1 MRIGDVEIQ
10 GRAALAPM
18 AGVTDSACRQICQG
32 FGTAYTVTEM
42 VSAKAIQY
50 GDKKSR
56 ELADLSHDQG
66 PVFLQIFGDD
76 PQVMAGAAQSLLD
89 LGPAG
94 FDINMGC
101 PVPKVAGN
109 GCGQRSDERPPAL
122 RGRSWRRS
130 RPRCLCPSPPKCAWA
145 GTRNTKNVVEVARIC
160 QQAGADAV
168 CVHGRTRDQMYAG
181 KADWQAIRRVKES
194 LSIPVIANGDVTD
207 AFSAAKLLEGDR
219 LRPGDG
225 GPGRFGQPL
234 GVPPDQRLPVGGV
247 PPHPAPRPGG
257 AHSGHPQ
264 AYRASSASTRGRPGA
279 CGRPASMWGGTST
292 ACGGAAEFRRR
303 AGELATLADLDRLL
317 SDVYEK
323 NQAQA

>member
-76 PQVMAGAAQSLLD
+76 PQVMASAAQSLLD

-109 GCGQRSDERPPAL
+109 GCGSALMKDPQRCGEIVATVKAAVPVPVTAKMRLGWDQEH
-122 RGRSWRRS
+122 
-130 RPRCLCPSPPKCAWA
+130 
-145 GTRNTKNVVEVARIC
+145 KNVVEVARIC

-181 KADWQAIRRVKES
+181 KADWQAIRQVKES

-207 AFSAAKLLEGDR
+207 AFSAAKLLEETGCDLVMVGRGALGNPWVFRQINAYLSEEFR
-219 LRPGDG
+219 LIPPPGLAERILVIRRHIG
-225 GPGRFGQPL
+225 LLCQYKGEARGMREA
-234 GVPPDQRLPVGGV
+234 RKHVGWYLHGM
-247 PPHPAPRPGG
+247 R
-257 AHSGHPQ
+257 
-264 AYRASSASTRGRPGA
+264 
-279 CGRPASMWGGTST
+279 
-292 ACGGAAEFRRR
+292 GAAEFRRR
-303 AGELATLADLDRLL
+303 AGELTTLADLDRLL
-317 SDVYEK
+317 ADVYEK

>member
-76 PQVMAGAAQSLLD
+76 PQVMASAAQSLLD

-109 GCGQRSDERPPAL
+109 GCGSALMKDPQRCGEIVAAVKAAVPVPVTAKMRLGWDQEH
-122 RGRSWRRS
+122 
-130 RPRCLCPSPPKCAWA
+130 
-145 GTRNTKNVVEVARIC
+145 KNVVEVARIC
-160 QQAGADAV
+160 EQAGADAV

-181 KADWQAIRRVKES
+181 KADWQAIRRVKEA

-207 AFSAAKLLEGDR
+207 AFSAAKLLEETGCDLVMVGR
-219 LRPGDG
+219 AALGRPWVFRQIERYLADGTLLPDPPLEERMAVLLRHAELAIRYKGEG
-225 GPGRFGQPL
+225 IAMREIRRHAFAYMK
-234 GVPPDQRLPVGGV
+234 GVR
-247 PPHPAPRPGG
+247 GG
-257 AHSGHPQ
+257 AD
-264 AYRASSASTRGRPGA
+264 
-279 CGRPASMWGGTST
+279 
-292 ACGGAAEFRRR
+292 FRRR
-303 AGELATLADLDRLL
+303 AGLVSSLEELRTLADELIN
-317 SDVYEK
+317 STE
-323 NQAQA
+323 NS

>member
-76 PQVMAGAAQSLLD
+76 PQVMASAAQSLLD

-109 GCGQRSDERPPAL
+109 GCGSALMKDPQRCGEIVAAVMAAVPVPVTAKMRLGWDQEH
-122 RGRSWRRS
+122 
-130 RPRCLCPSPPKCAWA
+130 
-145 GTRNTKNVVEVARIC
+145 KNVVEVARIC
-160 QQAGADAV
+160 EQAGADAV

-181 KADWQAIRRVKES
+181 KADWQAIRQVKEA

-207 AFSAAKLLEGDR
+207 ALSAAKLLEETGCDLVMVGRGALGNPWVFRQINAYLSEEFR
-219 LRPGDG
+219 LIPPPGLAERILVIRRHIG
-225 GPGRFGQPL
+225 LLCQYKGEARGMREA
-234 GVPPDQRLPVGGV
+234 RKHVGWYLHGM
-247 PPHPAPRPGG
+247 R
-257 AHSGHPQ
+257 
-264 AYRASSASTRGRPGA
+264 
-279 CGRPASMWGGTST
+279 
-292 ACGGAAEFRRR
+292 GAAEFRRR
-303 AGELATLADLDRLL
+303 AGELTTLADLDRLL

>member
-109 GCGQRSDERPPAL
+109 GCGSALMKAPQRCGEIVAAVKAAVPVPVTAKMRLGWDQEH
-122 RGRSWRRS
+122 
-130 RPRCLCPSPPKCAWA
+130 
-145 GTRNTKNVVEVARIC
+145 KNVVEVARIC

-181 KADWQAIRRVKES
+181 KADWQAIRQVKEA

-207 AFSAAKLLEGDR
+207 AFSAAKLLEETGCDLVMVGRGALGNPWVFRQINAYLSQEFR
-219 LRPGDG
+219 LIPPPGLAERILVIRRHIGPPLPVQGG
-225 GPGRFGQPL
+225 GPGYAGGPQTRGV
-234 GVPPDQRLPVGGV
+234 VPPRHAWRGGIPPPCRGAYHPGRLG
-247 PPHPAPRPGG
+247 PA
-257 AHSGHPQ
+257 AF
-264 AYRASSASTRGRPGA
+264 GR
-279 CGRPASMWGGTST
+279 
-292 ACGGAAEFRRR
+292 
-303 AGELATLADLDRLL
+303 L
-317 SDVYEK
+317 
-323 NQAQA
+323 